1 MVLFQRSNW
10 PVKARQVVKSMNSN
24 RNSAVS
30 GAWIF
35 VSRSHRDLENARRIR
50 NELERRGHNPL
61 LFFLKCLEAD
71 DARLPELIRDEIKAR
86 TLFVLCNTRASRRSR
101 WVKQEIE
108 RVKPVTK
115 RPRQAVVVMNLER
128 DLQTEL
134 PKHDRL
140 SQRASVF
147 LY

>member
-61 LFFLKCLEAD
+61 LFFLKRLEND
-71 DARLPELIRDEIKAR
+71 DARLPELAR
-86 TLFVLCNTRASRRSR
+86 GIVFNEDANCWPHVVDSR
-101 WVKQEIE
+101 VNC
-108 RVKPVTK
+108 
-115 RPRQAVVVMNLER
+115 AL
-128 DLQTEL
+128 
-134 PKHDRL
+134 
-140 SQRASVF
+140 
-147 LY
+147 